1 MLVASAPKARLHLAD
16 LPLKPDCPAVRVR
29 HPKIAVLT
37 QLKLK
42 QMTMKMAQS
51 DPIWSK

>member
-1 MLVASAPKARLHLAD
+1 MLVASAPKARLHLAAQQCEWGTQR
-16 LPLKPDCPAVRVR
+16 LLSSAAAEVN
-29 HPKIAVLT
+29 